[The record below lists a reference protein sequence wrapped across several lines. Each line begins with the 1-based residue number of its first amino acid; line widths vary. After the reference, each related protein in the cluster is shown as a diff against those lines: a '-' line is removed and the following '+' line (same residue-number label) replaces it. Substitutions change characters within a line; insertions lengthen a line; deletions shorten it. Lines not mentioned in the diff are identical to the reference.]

1 MLFASRPDF
10 PSGLRVRLRL
20 QMISPPPGRSQ
31 SVLLPTAVAQ
41 VLLISGEDGARQ
53 RMAEQL
59 AELSYEG
66 ELADPDPGWP
76 VHGEGPPL
84 RQLDGAW
91 EV

>member
-10 PSGLRVRLRL
+10 PSGLRVRLRVQL
-20 QMISPPPGRSQ
+20 IPSTPGRSQ
-31 SVLLPTAVAQ
+31 PISHPMAVAQ

-66 ELADPDPGWP
+66 ELADPAPG
-76 VHGEGPPL
+76 
-84 RQLDGAW
+84 
-91 EV
+91 